1 MGEDGALEKRTYV
14 RDKNGRFA
22 VTGGKPGPVTG
33 GLGVPVDHAYERH
46 LASKPKAPV
55 KHGSDVLSDG
65 DHKMLQ
71 TILPKRVI
79 SMEYNESYDRG
90 VQHRDG
96 AATPGMLGRFHG
108 RMTENMATLRGT
120 EGRRPA
126 STFEVESLAANVAQ
140 DAGFI
145 DGAMGRKRRYRR
157 PLWGTDGY
165 GVISGGLGRFG
176 AEFGKSIESAADWY
190 DATDVRKHLAG
201 RHDQRT
207 HGRGGKGLEGISIR
221 RPGEESGPKPD
232 LIEITD
238 QFGDKIRVTK
248 NDSLYEHLERKP
260 NGSWGLTAEREALHD
275 EIVAE
280 TLAGVPGGKAEP
292 TMYMLGGG
300 PAAGKTTML
309 NQGGIDVPTT
319 GEGGSKRMAVLV
331 NADEV
336 KMALPEFGGSP
347 DAGRSWKQAAGFV
360 HEESSLLSKRIQQA
374 AVAAKMDIVLDGT
387 GDSKPQKLAAKI
399 AEARRAG
406 YKVEGHYA
414 TVPTGVAV
422 NRSRT
427 RGTHPVQDRYGRTV
441 YRVVPDSIVMS
452 THAAVSDTFPK
463 AQHLFDRVSVYDTTN
478 GARRIAGREPG
489 GRLHVDDQAAW
500 TAFLSKGDE

>member
-1 MGEDGALEKRTYV
+1 
-14 RDKNGRFA
+14 
-22 VTGGKPGPVTG
+22 
-33 GLGVPVDHAYERH
+33 VPVDRAYEAH
-46 LASKPKAPV
+46 LARQPKPKMR
-55 KHGSDVLSDG
+55 HGSDALTDA
-65 DHKMLQ
+65 DHDTLRR
-71 TILPKRVI
+71 ILPKRVL

-96 AATPGMLGRFHG
+96 DATPGMLGRFHE
-108 RMTENMATLRGT
+108 RMTTNMAAVRGRT
-120 EGRRPA
+120 ALTG
-126 STFEVESLAANVAQ
+126 SFEVESLAANVAQ

-145 DGAMGRKRRYRR
+145 DGAMGRKRKYRR

-165 GVISGGLGRFG
+165 GVISGTLGRVG
-176 AEFGKSIESAADWY
+176 AEFGKSIDDATDWF
-190 DATDVRKHLAG
+190 DATDVTKHLG
-201 RHDQRT
+201 NRHDQRT
-207 HGRGGKGLEGISIR
+207 HARGGGGLSGVSIR
-221 RPGEESGPKPD
+221 RPGEQPDGDKPD

-248 NDSLYEHLERKP
+248 NDSLYDHLERKP
-260 NGSWGLTAEREALHD
+260 DGGWGLTAEREALHD

-347 DAGRSWKQAAGFV
+347 EAGRSWKQAAGFV

-387 GDSKPQKLAAKI
+387 GDSKPNKLAAKI

-422 NRSRT
+422 TRSRN

-441 YRVVPDSIVMS
+441 YRVVPDSIVMG
-452 THAAVSDTFPK
+452 THSAVSDTFPK
-463 AQHLFDRVSVYDTTN
+463 AQHLFDRVTVYDTTN

-489 GRLHVDDQAAW
+489 KRLQIDDQQAW
-500 TAFLSKGDE
+500 QMFLSKGDE